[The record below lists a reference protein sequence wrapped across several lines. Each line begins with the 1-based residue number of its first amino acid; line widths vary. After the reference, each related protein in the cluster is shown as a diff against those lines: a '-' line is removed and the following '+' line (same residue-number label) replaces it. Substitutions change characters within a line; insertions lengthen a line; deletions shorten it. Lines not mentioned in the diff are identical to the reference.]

1 MPNNCQST
9 VIKMNSCQR
18 KLNKESRRAKT
29 IDYYLKEKRVCKK
42 FFLAT
47 LNISDGRITAWKKKQ
62 ESEEPYT
69 DKRGRHSNHRIC
81 DPDVVAKINAHI
93 QSFPVMESHYARANT
108 HKLYLAAN
116 LSINEMY
123 RLFVKKYGK
132 ICLPY
137 KYRKEFCTNYNYS
150 FHRPKKDGC
159 VTCERYKLAEDKGP
173 LEAGYTQHNQNRELA
188 KALKKADKDSAK
200 QDSSTKV
207 YTFDMQAVLTTPCS
221 TVSPMYYSRKF
232 ATYNCTFYDLVTKE
246 GFCFLWNETEGQR
259 GSDEVGTSMFTKI
272 SELPTSVKNVI
283 MFCDCCGGQ
292 NRNRFIANLLVYMNR
307 NLQLDSIEIK
317 FLESGHTQME
327 VDSMHS
333 AIEGAKRNIPVFS
346 PDEWPTIIAS
356 ARRDEPYDVRVFTFE
371 DMIDLKDLHKQ
382 SGHAMK
388 KNDANEQVNW
398 LKIKVLRVEKEQKD
412 SLLYKEQYQGEFCTM
427 DITRTV
433 GRRRTAKVGA
443 LVLKKKFKE
452 RLKISTAKLK
462 DLQNLCKEGVI
473 PKRAHGFYNGLKSTN
488 MRDCLDEP
496 DLWEEDDIEDCE

>member
-1 MPNNCQST
+1 MEDSCPGKLSLLAYRPMNKDLTQFVCLESNGHNSSTESHYNEHDYSCGKIESPVEGDLDLATNYEQCTEEVVQDGEWGADIEFIFAEEEPSPDPLEDELDEEQENQDPLFNQNLAVESSNNPTLTRKKKVQTLQWQANSRKVKRQSGQEYTTPTGKVITDKKPKSVQCTCNFNCTAIVSEDERYTINREYWELDDNAKQLAYLST

-47 LNISDGRITAWKKKQ
+47 LNISDGRITVWKKKQ

-93 QSFPVMESHYARANT
+93 QSLPVMESHYARANT

-137 KYRKEFCTNYNYS
+137 KYRKEFCANYNYS

-207 YTFDMQAVLTTPCS
+207 YTFDMQAVLTTPC
-221 TVSPMYYSRKF
+221 
-232 ATYNCTFYDLVTKE
+232 
-246 GFCFLWNETEGQR
+246 
-259 GSDEVGTSMFTKI
+259 
-272 SELPTSVKNVI
+272 
-283 MFCDCCGGQ
+283 
-292 NRNRFIANLLVYMNR
+292 
-307 NLQLDSIEIK
+307 
-317 FLESGHTQME
+317 
-327 VDSMHS
+327 
-333 AIEGAKRNIPVFS
+333 
-346 PDEWPTIIAS
+346 
-356 ARRDEPYDVRVFTFE
+356 
-371 DMIDLKDLHKQ
+371 
-382 SGHAMK
+382 
-388 KNDANEQVNW
+388 
-398 LKIKVLRVEKEQKD
+398 
-412 SLLYKEQYQGEFCTM
+412 
-427 DITRTV
+427 
-433 GRRRTAKVGA
+433 
-443 LVLKKKFKE
+443 
-452 RLKISTAKLK
+452 
-462 DLQNLCKEGVI
+462 
-473 PKRAHGFYNGLKSTN
+473 
-488 MRDCLDEP
+488 
-496 DLWEEDDIEDCE
+496 